1 MIEEDGFVR
10 AFLTTSSRIFFFN
23 GLRRGLEG
31 TEATSLF
38 IGKIKE
44 LGGFTW
50 EGGPYRVEM
59 DERCISQ

>member
-1 MIEEDGFVR
+1 MIKEDGFVR
-10 AFLTTSSRIFFFN
+10 AFLNTSSRIFCCN
-23 GLRRGLEG
+23 GLRRGLKG
-31 TEATSLF
+31 SEATSLV

-59 DERCISQ
+59 DERCLSQ